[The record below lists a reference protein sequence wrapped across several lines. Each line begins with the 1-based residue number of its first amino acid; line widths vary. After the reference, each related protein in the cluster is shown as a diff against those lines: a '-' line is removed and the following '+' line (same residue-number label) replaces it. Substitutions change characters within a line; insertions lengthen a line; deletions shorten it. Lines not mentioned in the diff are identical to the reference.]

1 MLAALLI
8 GFSAQCSDHTHDPSR
23 PPSISR
29 GVCHDA
35 SPTFDVSGGS
45 VIFVKYHQVG
55 GTTANKE
62 LIHGINWKLM
72 KALNVTRPEGHFAV
86 EPPNQGTGDTPIQ
99 RWVDCGIPEPAFTTT
114 LLRHPVNKLLS
125 AFFKTHF
132 PSVPRDG
139 GFDGYKGPSGGEMA
153 FFGANRPAAMM
164 WHHKRAQLARGS
176 RRSTP
181 GPARRRVDLESLLSY
196 LKAYRAAP
204 S

>member
-55 GTTANKE
+55 GTTADKE
-62 LIHGINWKLM
+62 LMHGVNRKLM
-72 KALNVTRPEGHFAV
+72 KALNVTRPRGHFAV

-99 RWVDCGIPEPAFTTT
+99 R
-114 LLRHPVNKLLS
+114 
-125 AFFKTHF
+125 
-132 PSVPRDG
+132 
-139 GFDGYKGPSGGEMA
+139 Y
-153 FFGANRPAAMM
+153 
-164 WHHKRAQLARGS
+164 KRAQLARGS

>member
-23 PPSISR
+23 PPSIAR

-35 SPTFDVSGGS
+35 SPPTFDVSGGT

-55 GTTANKE
+55 GTTANEE
-62 LIHGINWKLM
+62 LVHGINWKLM
-72 KALNVTRPEGHFAV
+72 KALNVTKPKGGHFAV

-114 LLRHPVNKLLS
+114 LLRHPVDKLLS
-125 AFFKTHF
+125 FFFKTHF

-139 GFDGYKGPSGGEMA
+139 GGFDAYRESTRGPEMA
-153 FFGANRPAAMM
+153 FFIIEKVR
-164 WHHKRAQLARGS
+164 W
-176 RRSTP
+176 
-181 GPARRRVDLESLLSY
+181 
-196 LKAYRAAP
+196 
-204 S
+204 

>member
-1 MLAALLI
+1 MLAALVI
-8 GFSAQCSDHTHDPSR
+8 GFSACSDHTHDPSR

-72 KALNVTRPEGHFAV
+72 KALNVTHPEGHFAV

-99 RWVDCGIPEPAFTTT
+99 RWVDCGLPNCSSPGRRPE
-114 LLRHPVNKLLS
+114 LDCLRDWSADEILAVNTSDIIEK
-125 AFFKTHF
+125 
-132 PSVPRDG
+132 VR
-139 GFDGYKGPSGGEMA
+139 
-153 FFGANRPAAMM
+153 
-164 WHHKRAQLARGS
+164 W
-176 RRSTP
+176 
-181 GPARRRVDLESLLSY
+181 
-196 LKAYRAAP
+196 
-204 S
+204 